1 MEENNKNN
9 KEPAGKNM
17 PGARNRIARA
27 VVLLILVIAALSGKQ
42 IWTGSN
48 SGNSGNSS
56 TSSTGSQYYEY
67 STSSEESSSS
77 SSYNFRND
85 KYLLQHFEKH
95 GSEFGYETKEEY
107 LAGAN
112 KVISSK
118 DALHKTEA
126 EDGDDVYYLEKSNE
140 FVIVSV
146 DGYIRTYFKPSGG
159 IDYYNRQ

>member
-9 KEPAGKNM
+9 KEPADKNI
-17 PGARNRIARA
+17 PGARNRITRA

-42 IWTGSN
+42 IWSG
-48 SGNSGNSS
+48 GNSGNNS
-56 TSSTGSQYYEY
+56 TSNTSSQYYED
-67 STSSEESSSS
+67 SSNSEESSSN
-77 SSYNFRND
+77 SYNFRND

-112 KVISSK
+112 RVISSK

-126 EDGDDVYYLEKSNE
+126 EDGDDVYYLENSNE

>member
-9 KEPAGKNM
+9 KEQADKNIS
-17 PGARNRIARA
+17 GAKNRIARA

-42 IWTGSN
+42 LWSGSTGGNNSAGGTSSQYYGDSTSGE
-48 SGNSGNSS
+48 SGNSN
-56 TSSTGSQYYEY
+56 
-67 STSSEESSSS
+67 
-77 SSYNFRND
+77 SYNFRND
-85 KYLLQHFEKH
+85 KYLSQHFEKH

-140 FVIVSV
+140 FVIVST
-146 DGYIRTYFKPSGG
+146 DGYIRTYFKPSSG
-159 IDYYNRQ
+159 IDYYSRQ

>member
-17 PGARNRIARA
+17 PGVRNRITRA

-42 IWTGSN
+42 IWTGNGGSGSSN
-48 SGNSGNSS
+48 STGSP
-56 TSSTGSQYYEY
+56 GSQYYQD
-67 STSSEESSSS
+67 STSSEESSSN
-77 SSYNFRND
+77 SYSFRND

-126 EDGDDVYYLEKSNE
+126 EDSDDVYYLENSNE

>member
-1 MEENNKNN
+1 MAQDN
-9 KEPAGKNM
+9 KEPLNKKLA
-17 PGARNRIARA
+17 GARNRITRIAA
-27 VVLLILVIAALSGKQ
+27 IIILVIAALSGKQ
-42 IWTGSN
+42 LWTGNTGNGSN
-48 SGNSGNSS
+48 GTGN
-56 TSSTGSQYYEY
+56 SQYYE
-67 STSSEESSSS
+67 EEKSN
-77 SSYNFRND
+77 SSYQFRSD
-85 KYLLQHFEKH
+85 KYLSQHFKKH
-95 GSEFGYETKEEY
+95 GSEFGYTTEEEY

-126 EDGDDVYYLEKSNE
+126 EDGDDVYYLEASNE

>member
-1 MEENNKNN
+1 MEKNNKNN
-9 KEPAGKNM
+9 KEQADKNM
-17 PGARNRIARA
+17 AGAISGIARA
-27 VVLLILVIAALSGKQ
+27 VVLLILVVAALSGRQ
-42 IWTGSN
+42 IWPGGTG
-48 SGNSGNSS
+48 GNSS
-56 TSSTGSQYYEY
+56 ISNTSSQYYEN
-67 STSSEESSSS
+67 SNNNEEKENNN
-77 SSYNFRND
+77 SYNFRND

-95 GSEFGYETKEEY
+95 GDEFGYATKEEY

-126 EDGDDVYYLEKSNE
+126 EDGDDVYYLEQSNE

>member
-9 KEPAGKNM
+9 KEPADKNM
-17 PGARNRIARA
+17 PGARNRITRA

-42 IWTGSN
+42 IWSG
-48 SGNSGNSS
+48 GNSGNNS
-56 TSSTGSQYYEY
+56 TSNTSSQYYEDI
-67 STSSEESSSS
+67 SNSEESSSN
-77 SSYNFRND
+77 SYNFCND

-95 GSEFGYETKEEY
+95 GGEFGYETKEEY

-126 EDGDDVYYLEKSNE
+126 EDGDDVYYLENSNE

>member
-1 MEENNKNN
+1 MEESNKNN
-9 KEPAGKNM
+9 KEAAGKNM
-17 PGARNRIARA
+17 AVTRNRIAR
-27 VVLLILVIAALSGKQ
+27 VVILLILVVAALSGRQ
-42 IWTGSN
+42 IWPGGTGGNNSN
-48 SGNSGNSS
+48 
-56 TSSTGSQYYEY
+56 TDSQYYE
-67 STSSEESSSS
+67 SSNNNEESSNNN
-77 SSYNFRND
+77 SYKFRND

-95 GSEFGYETKEEY
+95 GGEFGYATKEEY

-126 EDGDDVYYLEKSNE
+126 EDGDDVYYLEQSNE

>member
-9 KEPAGKNM
+9 KEPADKNM
-17 PGARNRIARA
+17 TGARSRIARA

-48 SGNSGNSS
+48 NGNNS
-56 TSSTGSQYYEY
+56 TSSQYYED
-67 STSSEESSSS
+67 SSNSEESSSN
-77 SSYNFRND
+77 SYNFRND

-95 GSEFGYETKEEY
+95 GGEFGYETKEEY

-126 EDGDDVYYLEKSNE
+126 EDGDYVYYLEKSNE